1 MYESLGHIG
10 TIFYK
15 IKKRQLDIVGIKKKH
30 TKVLE
35 ELNKQMEQL
44 HLDKLLDKK
53 VKANKKKKL
62 MLQL

>member
-30 TKVLE
+30 TKVL
-35 ELNKQMEQL
+35 
-44 HLDKLLDKK
+44 D
-53 VKANKKKKL
+53 
-62 MLQL
+62 